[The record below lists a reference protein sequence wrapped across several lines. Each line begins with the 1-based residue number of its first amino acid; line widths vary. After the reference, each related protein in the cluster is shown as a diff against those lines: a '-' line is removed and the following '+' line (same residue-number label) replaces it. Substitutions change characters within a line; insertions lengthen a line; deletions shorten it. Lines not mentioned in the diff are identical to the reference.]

1 MECLKQWP
9 FIDKKSP
16 IKSTVFFGNQ
26 VDTFFSWHV
35 DLALFIASP
44 YLCFFF
50 LIWCE
55 ILQKFIQTSNKIMRV
70 HYNTAWILFKNRMNF
85 YQYFVVT
92 YQNKL
97 NVNKFIS
104 SYISY
109 FYRSDWIIFRSLL
122 HAVMH
127 FDRVLTINR
136 KWISRGKSKMRTV
149 QRVITGEKYHKGWN
163 KKNDLFL

>member
-1 MECLKQWP
+1 M
-9 FIDKKSP
+9 
-16 IKSTVFFGNQ
+16 
-26 VDTFFSWHV
+26 
-35 DLALFIASP
+35 
-44 YLCFFF
+44 FFF

-127 FDRVLTINR
+127 FDRVVTINR

-163 KKNDLFL
+163 KKKTICFCNRIHVQVYFSVDSK